1 MRSSSSPIRNSR
13 NATFRDRIQH
23 ATAKTGTMSKKSFRD
38 WIEMKNGMLLW
49 ALTLYRQLAVDA
61 TEPIGS
67 RASRQIQDGLAGRIQ
82 EISSCVRVCVQA
94 SSACLEPPGS

>member
-1 MRSSSSPIRNSR
+1 
-13 NATFRDRIQH
+13 
-23 ATAKTGTMSKKSFRD
+23 MSKKSFRD

-67 RASRQIQDGLAGRIQ
+67 RASRQIQDDWPDAYRRSALA
-82 EISSCVRVCVQA
+82 
-94 SSACLEPPGS
+94 